1 MQATLP
7 APKKN
12 GMLPGGKLPN
22 TTLAPIRMGMA
33 MRSIRM
39 EYDVLYWGAQKV
51 MAKTAAMT
59 APMNSLCTTNPSME
73 SV

>member
-1 MQATLP
+1 MDTKRRQAYIERKMMGAYTLP

-22 TTLAPIRMGMA
+22 TTLAPIRMRMA

-51 MAKTAAMT
+51 MAKTA
-59 APMNSLCTTNPSME
+59 PQ
-73 SV
+73 